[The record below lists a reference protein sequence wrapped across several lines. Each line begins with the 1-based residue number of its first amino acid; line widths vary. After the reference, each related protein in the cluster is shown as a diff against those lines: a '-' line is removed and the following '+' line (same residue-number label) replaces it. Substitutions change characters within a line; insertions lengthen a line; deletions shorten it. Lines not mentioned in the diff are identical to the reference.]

1 MARRKDGVRRGKRK
15 EKRNSQETHGLHAAR
30 RMLAEYGSRAI
41 DRRTNVGKGLM
52 AWRAAIA
59 EDLGGEENISAQR
72 LALLDLAV
80 KTKLLL
86 DGIDMWLLTQDSLI
100 DEKKRKVVD
109 VVRERMRLSDSL
121 AKYLQTL
128 GLERKRPPLQ
138 DLGRYIETN
147 YGDGAPADN
156 GETDDAGDDR

>member
-1 MARRKDGVRRGKRK
+1 
-15 EKRNSQETHGLHAAR
+15 
-30 RMLAEYGSRAI
+30 
-41 DRRTNVGKGLM
+41 M

-100 DEKKRKVVD
+100 DEKRRKVVD

-121 AKYLQTL
+121 AKYLQAL

-147 YGDGAPADN
+147 YGDGAAADD
-156 GETDDAGDDR
+156 GETDDGGDDR